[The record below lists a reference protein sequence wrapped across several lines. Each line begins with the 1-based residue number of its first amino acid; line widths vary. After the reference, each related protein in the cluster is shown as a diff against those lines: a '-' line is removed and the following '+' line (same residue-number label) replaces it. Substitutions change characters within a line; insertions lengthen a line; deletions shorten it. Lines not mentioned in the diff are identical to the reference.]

1 MNSATNK
8 FLNKL
13 TELKLI
19 KENPTLWLHI
29 NQENTNLNDA
39 TIRPKQVQC
48 ELCFTPKQPKLIIK
62 SRKNSKTKKNNK
74 KVFIFCKICGHKM
87 PEICGELKRAE
98 KLKIPIQQM
107 KIAETITKVESN
119 PKNAESLS
127 SKEKKKKKKKDSSAG
142 LIIPLSLLKAGSN
155 NVFD

>member
-1 MNSATNK
+1 
-8 FLNKL
+8 
-13 TELKLI
+13 
-19 KENPTLWLHI
+19 
-29 NQENTNLNDA
+29 
-39 TIRPKQVQC
+39 
-48 ELCFTPKQPKLIIK
+48 
-62 SRKNSKTKKNNK
+62 
-74 KVFIFCKICGHKM
+74 M

-119 PKNAESLS
+119 PKNADSLS